1 MVEEIHIKEL
11 IDEDM
16 QEPSTYLIYDRQIQF
31 GYESIRRNRKSSF
44 EVLQADEKRR
54 GSNIIKLSCFDNLL
68 KDLYCVI
75 TLISKLFWVQLV
87 L

>member
-44 EVLQADEKRR
+44 KVLQVDEKRR
-54 GSNIIKLSCFDNLL
+54 DSNIIKLSCFDNLL

-75 TLISKLFWVQLV
+75 TLISKLFYVQLI

>member
-44 EVLQADEKRR
+44 KVLQVDEKRR
-54 GSNIIKLSCFDNLL
+54 DSNIIKLSCFDNLL

-75 TLISKLFWVQLV
+75 TLISKLFCVQLI